1 MPEKMDPQKIRK
13 NLDAILNKATA
24 KQLLVIY
31 LASYEIVKKS

>member
-1 MPEKMDPQKIRK
+1 MTEKIDPQKIRR
-13 NLDAILNKATA
+13 NIDAILNKATV